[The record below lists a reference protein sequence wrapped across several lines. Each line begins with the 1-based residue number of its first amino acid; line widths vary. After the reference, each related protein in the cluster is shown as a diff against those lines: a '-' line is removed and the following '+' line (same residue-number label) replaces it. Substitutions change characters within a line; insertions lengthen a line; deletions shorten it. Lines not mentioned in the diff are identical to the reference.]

1 MSTAAPH
8 KTAIQRW
15 SLSRPVA
22 FALEDGLLSTKT
34 TFFDYGCGRG
44 GDLKR
49 LHRMGVPVSGWDPAF
64 FPDEDRTPADVVN
77 LGYVVN
83 VIEDPEERA
92 VALCAAWELT
102 QKLLIV
108 SARLDWEART
118 VAGEF
123 CGDGIVTG
131 KRTFQKFF
139 AQDELRS
146 WIESTIGRPPVAA
159 APGVFYVFRDTAA
172 EQTLLARR
180 ASRPRRVPAV
190 RFTDDLVRERQDI
203 LQPLI
208 DFVGLHGRI
217 PAETELDADN
227 VGAIVEVFGSIPRA
241 FSLVRRITGAQH
253 WEAVHHA
260 RRDDLLV
267 YLALAAFQK
276 RPRLGDLPDRLR
288 YDIRAFFS
296 SYKSAC
302 VEADRLLF
310 SAGDQRAIDRACGE
324 APVGKILPRALY
336 IHHSALGHLAPL
348 LRIYEGCGRQ
358 LAGSIDGV
366 TLVKLSRQWPR
377 ISYLAYPDFDRVGHP
392 TLAEAF
398 IADLRR
404 LTLERRDYRR
414 GPNPPVLH
422 RKELF
427 VSGDYPRRARF
438 ARLTK
443 QEEKAGLYEYKGDI
457 GHDKQWRMLLERTS
471 VVIRGHRLVR
481 VAPRGPKSVR
491 AVSISPSELEAA
503 SENDKSRR
511 SAAPSLVRRATA
523 ARKRGSFGQLS

>member
-22 FALEDGLLSTKT
+22 LALEDGLLSTKT

-108 SARLDWEART
+108 SARLGWEART
-118 VAGEF
+118 VAGDF
-123 CGDGIVTG
+123 CGDGIVTA

-139 AQDELRS
+139 AQDELRG
-146 WIESTIGRPPVAA
+146 WIESTIGRSPVAA
-159 APGVFYVFRDTAA
+159 APGVFYVFRDAAA
-172 EQTLLARR
+172 EQTFLARR
-180 ASRPRRVPAV
+180 ATRPRDVPAV
-190 RFTDDLVRERQDI
+190 RFTDDLFRERQDV

-208 DFVGLHGRI
+208 DFMSLHGRL
-217 PAETELDADN
+217 PAETELDVDN
-227 VGAIVEVFGSIPRA
+227 VGAIVEAFGSIPRA
-241 FSLVRRITGAQH
+241 FSLVRRVTSAQQ
-253 WEAVHHA
+253 WEAVRQT

-267 YLALAAFQK
+267 YLALAAFRK

-302 VEADRLLF
+302 AEADRLLF
-310 SAGDQRAIDRACGE
+310 SAGEQGAVDRACGK
-324 APVGKILPRALY
+324 APVGKVLPGALY

-348 LRIYEGCGRQ
+348 LRVYEGCGRQ
-358 LAGSIDGV
+358 LAGAIDGV
-366 TLVKLSRQWPR
+366 TLVKLSRRWPR

-392 TLAEAF
+392 ALAEAF
-398 IADLRR
+398 IADLRK
-404 LTLERRDYRR
+404 LTLDRRDYRR

-427 VSGDYPRRARF
+427 VSGGYPGRARF
-438 ARLTK
+438 ARLTE
-443 QEEKAGLYEYKGDI
+443 QEEKAGLYDYEGDI
-457 GHDKQWRMLLERTS
+457 GRDKQWRMLLERTS
-471 VVIRGHRLVR
+471 VAIRGHRLVR
-481 VAPRGPKSVR
+481 VASREPKSLGG
-491 AVSISPSELEAA
+491 VSISPSELDAA
-503 SENDKSRR
+503 PEDDKPRR
-511 SAAPSLVRRATA
+511 STAPSLLPRATTV
-523 ARKRGSFGQLS
+523 RKERPVGRPS